1 MSKYFNP
8 VEWKQRQTQYPNR
21 RILTD
26 ATTQVQQTVYVERD
40 EGTTTEAGTP
50 FTGTTMNGLEDRI
63 DDAFEAIEAFL
74 YKDLTGTLTAGDTT
88 VTISDA
94 SIVSTSTLEFYT
106 DTFGVNP
113 KEVSV
118 STGSVTLTFDAQ
130 QSNLGVKVRVFNEL
144 V

>member
-50 FTGTTMNGLEDRI
+50 FTGTTMNGLEERI